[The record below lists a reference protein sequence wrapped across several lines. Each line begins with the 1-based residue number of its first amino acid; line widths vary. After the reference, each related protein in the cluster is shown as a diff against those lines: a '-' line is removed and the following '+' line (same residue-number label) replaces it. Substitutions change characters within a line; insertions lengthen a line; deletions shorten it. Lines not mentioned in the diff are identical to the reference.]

1 MRRAAEQLIRF
12 CGRHRRGYRVLL
24 AALGGLAAL
33 AVALRGHFTN
43 DVSRLLPDT
52 PEMVSLFRIL
62 HRAHLAETIQ
72 FEFVSAGDITE
83 HLGFLEGAAA
93 RLAAMPG
100 LRGVTF
106 RCRSDEPLAEVAALG
121 GLAPRFLP
129 PTILDDADPERAAR
143 NALKQ
148 LALPAP
154 GQVELAR
161 NRPFGWENGL
171 LMKLKALDEAV
182 GFRLDPETPFFVTA
196 DRHRAMIAAES
207 DVQLGDADAVRRL
220 FAAAREAVGPLP
232 PGVELRIVSGC
243 SHTLGN
249 EEVLKRDAAIAGG
262 VSLALFLLLFLWF
275 YRGDGRALWIPFL
288 PLYASLL
295 ALGAMTFLFRE
306 ICLYVIG
313 LGGCITGLAVDQ
325 GIHVYAAFR
334 GEAGERRTAALAAP
348 MALSAATSIAVF
360 AALALTGIAAYIQLA
375 VFAGL
380 SLALSGLLAL
390 TLLPQLIDRG
400 HRLRELLPG
409 RPAAPRRWAWWMAA
423 ILLVAGLAALPG
435 VLARADFA
443 LTSLDGTPESIL
455 REERD
460 FDAAWRRPGPEMA
473 ALAAAGD
480 DGEAALE
487 HLERLTAE
495 LEKRHV
501 AVAGPPRPSRRE
513 QAANRAAWRSPEA
526 ARKRAELAQ
535 ACRDACRRS
544 GLPAAFF
551 DPFFI
556 RLDAAAAADDL
567 DLPPMLMTLDRKL
580 VKEFPGGGAAIGL
593 LPDTPENVR
602 AARAVLRE
610 HGGGAAALLSK
621 EGFRQLI
628 REELG
633 GRFRLLLPL
642 SAGAALLL
650 LFIVFRRVS
659 DVALAMTPVVL
670 AASGVVLA
678 MRLAGFRAT
687 PAAAFALVLL
697 IGLAA
702 DYGIYAV
709 CQLRDP
715 AALSVGD
722 PILLSAATTVAG
734 AGSLLFSHHP
744 ALFGTGVVLAP
755 GIAIACWAGVWLV
768 PRLKRGA
775 IPKMALLML
784 LSVSALF
791 VGGCTHTEPWASYA
805 GAPALE
811 ERMALYPETPFGVQA
826 VANVSFAGRDFRFL
840 LAAEIDPAGAI
851 RCAAVDPGS
860 GAMLFRS
867 GDAGEGAVFGPAFAD
882 GVPGPLRRFAEGL
895 PGDLRRIFI
904 LKDDRP
910 LAVEEKSEY
919 IAVYAEEVTWR
930 LSPADSLERR
940 CGEFPCRAW
949 RCEYREAGRDVCYI
963 SYDENYVL
971 SLKIGKWWRMEK

>member
-12 CGRHRRGYRVLL
+12 CGRHRCGYRVLL

-52 PEMVSLFRIL
+52 PEMTAVFRIL
-62 HRAHLAETIQ
+62 HRAHLAETVQ
-72 FEFVSAGDITE
+72 FEFLSAGDITE
-83 HLGFLEGAAA
+83 HLDFLEGAAA

-106 RCRSDEPLAEVAALG
+106 RYRSDAPVSEIAALG
-121 GLAPRFLP
+121 SLAPRFLP
-129 PTILDDADPERAAR
+129 PSVLDEADPARAAR

-171 LMKLKALDEAV
+171 LAQLKALDEAV

-220 FAAAREAVGPLP
+220 FAAAREAVGTLP
-232 PGVELRIVSGC
+232 PGVEMRIVSGC

-262 VSLALFLLLFLWF
+262 VSLALFLLLFLWS
-275 YRGDGRALWIPFL
+275 YRGDGRALWIPLL

-295 ALGAMTFLFRE
+295 ALGAMTLLFRE

-380 SLALSGLLAL
+380 SLALSGFLAL

-409 RPAAPRRWAWWMAA
+409 APAAPRRRAWWLAA
-423 ILLVAGLAALPG
+423 LLLAGLAAFPG

-513 QAANRAAWRSPEA
+513 QAANRAAWRTPEA
-526 ARKRAELAQ
+526 AQKRAALAQ
-535 ACRDACRRS
+535 ACRDACRS
-544 GLPAAFF
+544 NGLPAAFF
-551 DPFFI
+551 DPFFE
-556 RLDAAAAADDL
+556 RLEAAVGADDFT
-567 DLPPMLMTLDRKL
+567 LPPMLEHLDRRL
-580 VKEFPGGGAAIGL
+580 VKEFPGSGAAIGL

-602 AARAVLRE
+602 AVRTVLRE

-642 SAGAALLL
+642 SAAAALLL
-650 LFIVFRRVS
+650 LLAVFRRPS
-659 DVALAMTPVVL
+659 DVLLAMTPVVL
-670 AASGVVLA
+670 AASGVVLV

-768 PRLKRGA
+768 PRLKRVS
-775 IPKMALLML
+775 IPKAAAMAVLAALAL
-784 LSVSALF
+784 VQAGCAHSV
-791 VGGCTHTEPWASYA
+791 PWDSYA
-805 GAPALE
+805 DAPALQ
-811 ERMALYPETPFGVQA
+811 ERMALYPETPFGIQG
-826 VANVSFAGRDFRFL
+826 VADVSFAGRDFRFL
-840 LAAEIDPAGAI
+840 LAAEIDPAGAV

-860 GAMLFRS
+860 GALLFRS
-867 GDAGEGAVFGPAFAD
+867 GDAAGEEPVFGPAFAD
-882 GVPGPLRRFAEGL
+882 GVPEPLRRFAAGL
-895 PGDLRRIFI
+895 PGALRRIFV

-910 LAVEEKSEY
+910 LAVEEKTEY

-930 LSPADSLERR
+930 LLPGGALERR
-940 CGEFPCRAW
+940 CGEYPCRAW
-949 RCEYREAGRDVCYI
+949 RCEYRETGRDVRYL